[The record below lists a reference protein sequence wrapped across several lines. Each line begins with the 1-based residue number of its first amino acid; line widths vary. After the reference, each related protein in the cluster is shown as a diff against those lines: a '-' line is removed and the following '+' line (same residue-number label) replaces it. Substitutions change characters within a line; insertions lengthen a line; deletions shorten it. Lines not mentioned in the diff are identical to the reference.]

1 MATSAIPGQRV
12 PRVAKALHDAQGVS
26 LDAACLPGLSIHQ
39 PRARRTQA
47 CALQSGVTPGQG
59 GYVQGVRKPD
69 PESVTA
75 DAASD
80 TSKTK
85 LVLQALI
92 AREALG
98 VDSIRGSGVFAD
110 DIVSA
115 DR

>member
-1 MATSAIPGQRV
+1 M
-12 PRVAKALHDAQGVS
+12 
-26 LDAACLPGLSIHQ
+26 
-39 PRARRTQA
+39 
-47 CALQSGVTPGQG
+47 
-59 GYVQGVRKPD
+59 QGVRKPD